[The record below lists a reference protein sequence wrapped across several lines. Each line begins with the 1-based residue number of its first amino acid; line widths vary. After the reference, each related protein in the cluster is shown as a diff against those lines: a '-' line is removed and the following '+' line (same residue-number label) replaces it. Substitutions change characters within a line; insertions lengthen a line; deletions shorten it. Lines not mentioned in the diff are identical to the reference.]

1 MNMMVRLRRR
11 EESARGECGQ
21 PDAVSYVKR
30 QRCDS
35 PRTCV
40 GISVGLEDRAGCSA
54 STSYRRIPEL
64 TRGSSQTSSRYVSHC
79 TTSLVSFAIVCLMPC
94 LL

>member
-1 MNMMVRLRRR
+1 MMVRLRRR
-11 EESARGECGQ
+11 EESSRGECGQ

-35 PRTCV
+35 PRSCV
-40 GISVGLEDRAGCSA
+40 GISVGLEDRASSSA

-79 TTSLVSFAIVCLMPC
+79 TPGSEVTCLS
-94 LL
+94 